1 MIARHRA
8 TLALLVAAVSAVA
21 CRPASR
27 TPAIRSATAEM
38 RSASGV
44 RYGILTLGRSP
55 AGVRIDGALTGVPP
69 GVHGI
74 HFHQVGRC
82 DPPEFE
88 TAGAHLNPTGA
99 EHGLQN
105 PRGPHAG
112 DLPNV
117 AANSA
122 GQMVVDVATIRVTLD
137 ADPRAGLFDSDGT
150 AVVIHANADDQRT
163 DPSGNSGARIACG
176 VVQGG

>member
-1 MIARHRA
+1 MIARHCSA
-8 TLALLVAAVSAVA
+8 LALVVAVSVIA

-27 TPAIRSATAEM
+27 GPVIRSATAEM

-44 RYGILTLGRSP
+44 RHGILTLERSP
-55 AGVRIDGALTGVPP
+55 AGVRIDGALTGVAP
-69 GVHGI
+69 GTHGI
-74 HFHQVGRC
+74 HFHQVGQC
-82 DPPEFE
+82 DPPDFE
-88 TAGAHLNPTGA
+88 TAGAHVNPAGM

-117 AANSA
+117 TANSA
-122 GQMVVDVATIRVTLD
+122 GQMVVDIATIRVTLD
-137 ADPRAGLFDSDGT
+137 ADPRVGLFDSDGT
-150 AVVIHANADDQRT
+150 ALVIHANADDQRT

-176 VVQGG
+176 VVRGG

>member
-1 MIARHRA
+1 MIARHCSA
-8 TLALLVAAVSAVA
+8 LALIIAVSVTA

-27 TPAIRSATAEM
+27 GSVVRSATAEM

-44 RYGILTLGRSP
+44 RHGVLTLERSP

-82 DPPEFE
+82 DPPDFE
-88 TAGAHLNPTGA
+88 TAGVHLNPAGTQ
-99 EHGLQN
+99 HGLQN

-117 AANSA
+117 TANTA
-122 GQMVVDVATIRVTLD
+122 GQMVVDIATARVTLD
-137 ADPRAGLFDSDGT
+137 ADPRVGLFDSDST
-150 AVVIHANADDQRT
+150 ALVIHANADDQRT

-176 VVQGG
+176 VVHRG

>member
-1 MIARHRA
+1 MIARHCSA
-8 TLALLVAAVSAVA
+8 LALVVAVSVTA

-27 TPAIRSATAEM
+27 GSVIRSATAEM

-44 RYGILTLGRSP
+44 RHGILTLERSP

-69 GVHGI
+69 GTHGI
-74 HFHQVGRC
+74 HFHRVGRC
-82 DPPEFE
+82 DPPDFE
-88 TAGAHLNPTGA
+88 TAGAHLNPTGM

-117 AANSA
+117 TANSA
-122 GQMVVDVATIRVTLD
+122 GQMVVDIATIRVTLD
-137 ADPRAGLFDSDGT
+137 TDPRVGLFDSDGT
-150 AVVIHANADDQRT
+150 ALVIHANADDQRT

-176 VVQGG
+176 VVGGG